1 MENVSIATSLK
12 YFFFQGVR
20 NLAAHHNIAF
30 TSLAHKNNFGFMVTL
45 MHSIQVEQIRC
56 VNC

>member
-12 YFFFQGVR
+12 YFFFLGVR
-20 NLAAHHNIAF
+20 NLAAHHSIAF
-30 TSLAHKNNFGFMVTL
+30 TSLAHINNLGFITL
-45 MHSIQVEQIRC
+45 MHSIQVEQIGC